1 MIPFGELTNPKG
13 TMTITER
20 HYTHLNKDER
30 SVLYLMHKHGK
41 GVREIGRALK
51 RHHTAISRE
60 LERNSYPTEEAN
72 ELASAKERTDK
83 AQELADERKKI
94 PRKKC
99 KLEVNEDLRSHMIK
113 ELKEDRSPRDISYGI
128 SQFFPGQTLCASAMY
143 NYIKSPKYRMEYL
156 KDLLRYRGI
165 KPKLKVV
172 PKNTSYNKHGNP
184 KKKSIHEMASFELR
198 PLYFGH
204 CQIDCIVSC
213 KNGSGE
219 AILTIVDVF
228 TQYVW
233 HFKVKDLTADTI
245 NATLRGFIKRF
256 PRGMVKTFLS
266 DNGSE
271 FDHLFELEA
280 LFPELKTYYCD
291 PYSPGQRA
299 LCEYK
304 NREFRWYYP
313 KGTDFGDVPYEEI
326 WPKVDRLNDRR
337 RPCLQKKSSKQML
350 EQVLGAGP
358 SQIVLIDSKKSWE
371 WNPCLVDLSS
381 LAEKNLVKHQSWQK
395 SEVGLYFPQ
404 SSSLSL
410 PLQGLSGCSSSYSQN
425 IGIG

>member
-1 MIPFGELTNPKG
+1 MG
-13 TMTITER
+13 ITER
-20 HYTHLNKDER
+20 TYSHLTKEDR
-30 SVLYLMHKHGK
+30 SVLYLMHKHNK

-60 LERNSYPTEEAN
+60 LKRNSYIVEEAN
-72 ELASAKERTDK
+72 KLASAHERTEY
-83 AQELADERKKI
+83 AQKLADGRKSI
-94 PRKKC
+94 SRKRC
-99 KLEVNEDLRSHMIK
+99 KLEANEDLRAHMIK
-113 ELKEDRSPRDISYGI
+113 ELKDDRSPRDISYGI
-128 SQFFPGQTLCASAMY
+128 KEFFPEESLSKSTMY
-143 NYIKSPKYRMEYL
+143 NFFNSHKNRVEYL
-156 KDLLRYRGI
+156 KGYLRYGGK
-165 KPKLKVV
+165 KPTNRVTRRKAKYG
-172 PKNTSYNKHGNP
+172 KSGNP
-184 KKKSIHEMASFELR
+184 RRRSIHDMASYELR

-204 CQIDCIVSC
+204 FQIDCIASC

-233 HFKVKDLTADTI
+233 HFKVKDLKSETI
-245 NATLRGFIKRF
+245 NATLRGFMRRF
-256 PRGMVKTFLS
+256 PRGMVKTILS

-271 FDHLFELEA
+271 FEHLFELET

-304 NREFRWYYP
+304 NRELRWYYP
-313 KGTDFGDVPYEEI
+313 KGTDFGDVSYEEL

-337 RPCLQKKSSKQML
+337 RPCLQGKTSKQML

-381 LAEKNLVKHQSWQK
+381 LSEKNQVKYQNWQR
-395 SEVGLYFPQ
+395 SEAGLYFPQ

-410 PLQGLSGCSSSYSQN
+410 PLQGLSGCSSFYS
-425 IGIG
+425 